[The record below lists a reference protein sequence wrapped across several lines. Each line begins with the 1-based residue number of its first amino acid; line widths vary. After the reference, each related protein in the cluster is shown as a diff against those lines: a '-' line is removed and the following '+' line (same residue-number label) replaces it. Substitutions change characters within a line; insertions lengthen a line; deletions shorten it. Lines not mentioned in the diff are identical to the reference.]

1 MKCFTI
7 SRRRVLNASALLTF
21 AMVAVP
27 NVLADKPK
35 ASGQIDFSDTTMTQ
49 ATFTLG
55 GTEKQIGRYTSYGE
69 LDFVASEDEGTLNGS
84 GVVVLTAANGD
95 LLVGAATSQLNIANG
110 QADFHFSW
118 RDSITLRDG
127 TTVSNTGK
135 FLKHRPPGLVVI
147 ATAEQQSNIIT
158 ILIRIILGR

>member
-1 MKCFTI
+1 MKYSWTTRYRILSLIVFLSFVI
-7 SRRRVLNASALLTF
+7 GSAADLR
-21 AMVAVP
+21 
-27 NVLADKPK
+27 ADKPK
-35 ASGQIDFSDTTMTQ
+35 VSGQIDFSDTTMTE

-55 GTEKQIGRYTSYGE
+55 GTEKHIGRYTSYGE

-84 GVVVLTAANGD
+84 GVVALTAANGD
-95 LLVGAATSQLNIANG
+95 LLVGAATSELNIADG

-127 TTVSNTGK
+127 TTLSNTGK

-147 ATAEQQSNIIT
+147 ATAEQQTSILT

>member
-1 MKCFTI
+1 MKSFVNF
-7 SRRRVLNASALLTF
+7 RRRVLSASALMTF
-21 AMVAVP
+21 AMIAVP

-35 ASGQIDFSDTTMTQ
+35 ASGQINFSDTTLTQ

-55 GTEKQIGRYTSYGE
+55 GTEKHIGRYTSSGE
-69 LDFVASEDEGTLNGS
+69 LDFVSSEDEGTLNGS

-95 LLVGAATSQLNIANG
+95 LLVGVATSKLEIANG
-110 QADFHFSW
+110 QTDFHFSW
-118 RDSITLRDG
+118 RDSVTLRNG

-135 FLKHRPPGLVVI
+135 FVKNRPPGLVVV
-147 ATAEQQSNIIT
+147 ATAEQQTNIIT